1 MIDEAFEALKTYDW
15 GVEPKVLNPINE
27 AIVATH
33 GDADARKEL
42 ETRLAFQEH
51 SIGELSDALADAR
64 MESARNSETLLR
76 VTAELKQ
83 LRTLLYADPGSEPPP
98 PHY

>member
-1 MIDEAFEALKTYDW
+1 MTTDVDQRIA
-15 GVEPKVLNPINE
+15 
-27 AIVATH
+27 
-33 GDADARKEL
+33 EL

-51 SIGELSDALADAR
+51 TLGELSDAMAEIR
-64 MESARNSETLLR
+64 MESARNAETLVR
-76 VTAELKQ
+76 VMSELKQ